1 MLSLGKLKTLLPAI
15 IAQQCR
21 TKSSIASNKQS
32 RILNKLIGGKRPT
45 ANNKWFENATVLPS
59 AASLSKE
66 HRQSKHITRRIN
78 VLNKLF
84 MVHISDMLA
93 NGEWSQQIA
102 GHGLEITHVRITSD
116 FHLVN
121 VYWMTK
127 RMDST
132 ATLKQM
138 LEPIARRIR
147 HELSQLR
154 LMGEVP
160 NIIFVHDRSMAKLAE
175 VDHLLAKADFG
186 DDYEPLTP
194 AAHRAAMMRN
204 DFSPSSANSA
214 DAVGFRLPPMRQ
226 DIFGLDRGEIMNK
239 IVARMTKNRQAWE
252 KYELQMT
259 SLNQMPVDVAA
270 NTFADSK
277 DVLARF
283 LIKKQYHRGKIQR
296 QRRIVGDDASAT
308 LQLGGYQSDEDLDC
322 PDDFVEDFE
331 DDDWQLK

>member
-1 MLSLGKLKTLLPAI
+1 MLSLGKLKILLPAI
-15 IAQQCR
+15 IPQQCR
-21 TKSSIASNKQS
+21 TKSSIAANKQS
-32 RILNKLIGGKRPT
+32 RILNKLIGGKRPSS
-45 ANNKWFENATVLPS
+45 NKKWFENATVLPS
-59 AASLSKE
+59 VVSLSSE
-66 HRQSKHITRRIN
+66 HRQSKHITRRIT

-84 MVHISDMLA
+84 MAHISDMLA

-138 LEPIARRIR
+138 LDPIAGRIR

-160 NIIFVHDRSMAKLAE
+160 RISFVHDRSLAKLAE
-175 VDHLLAKADFG
+175 VDYLLARADFG

-194 AAHRAAMMRN
+194 AAYRATMIRN
-204 DFSPSSANSA
+204 DFSSTDTAA
-214 DAVGFRLPPMRQ
+214 DEIGFRLPPMRQ
-226 DIFGLDRGEIMNK
+226 DVFGLDRGEIMNK

-259 SLNQMPVDVAA
+259 SLNEMPAAAA
-270 NTFADSK
+270 NVFVDSK

-283 LIKKQYHRGKIQR
+283 LAQKQYHRGKIHR
-296 QRRIVGDDASAT
+296 ERRLGGDDASAT
-308 LQLGGYQSDEDLDC
+308 YQLDGYQSDEDLDC
-322 PDDFVEDFE
+322 LDDDFVEDFG
-331 DDDWQLK
+331 DDSQLK